1 MENFQLERK
10 IKKLDKEIEAL
21 KVALKYLSNEDE
33 IKEVREELNR
43 ERQFMADMLY
53 ADDAKAFDKCRD
65 MILHEID
72 KEIKEEDQ
80 KKLLEDIKEVYGRQY
95 PNASKESNGLNAW
108 LKKLLVDFEWKE
120 NPEDDW
126 AILIIKRLLPVK
138 RK

>member
-10 IKKLDKEIEAL
+10 IKKLDKDIDAL
-21 KVALKYLSNEDE
+21 KVALKYLSNVDE

-53 ADDAKAFDKCRD
+53 ANDAKAFNKCRD
-65 MILHEID
+65 MIL
-72 KEIKEEDQ
+72 KELNKDLKEEDQ
-80 KKLLEDIKEVYGRQY
+80 KRILENIKEIYGRQY

-120 NPEDDW
+120 NPEGDW
-126 AILIIKRLLPVK
+126 AILIIKKLLPVK

>member
-53 ADDAKAFDKCRD
+53 ANDAKAFDKCRE
-65 MILHEID
+65 MILNEID

-120 NPEDDW
+120 NSEDDW
-126 AILIIKRLLPVK
+126 AILVINKLLPVN

>member
-21 KVALKYLSNEDE
+21 KVALKYLSNVDE

-53 ADDAKAFDKCRD
+53 ADDTKAFDKCRD

-126 AILIIKRLLPVK
+126 AILVIKRLLPVK